1 MLYSLI
7 DTHSAAATFYIV
19 SVVVL
24 SKYYLYF
31 KIVIKNIKLVYLL
44 MHIIIIL
51 WSTDVCV
58 VHTVGTQQI
67 PALHNNIIL
76 SLS

>member
-7 DTHSAAATFYIV
+7 DTHSAATAFYIV

-24 SKYYLYF
+24 SKYYLSF
-31 KIVIKNIKLVYLL
+31 KIVIKNIMLVYLL
-44 MHIIIIL
+44 IHFIIIL
-51 WSTDVCV
+51 RSMDVCV

-76 SLS
+76 GLS